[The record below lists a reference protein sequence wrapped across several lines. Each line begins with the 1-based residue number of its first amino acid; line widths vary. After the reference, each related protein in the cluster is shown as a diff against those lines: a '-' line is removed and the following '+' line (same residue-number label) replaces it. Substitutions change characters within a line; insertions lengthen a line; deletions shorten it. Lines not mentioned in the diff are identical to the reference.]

1 MIQRWLHAILPD
13 TFFAVGPKGLMWWQW
28 LAFPVLII
36 VALAIGRILGTAT
49 RGALR
54 RLTRKTT
61 TKWDDRLLARISG
74 GIGMLW
80 AVIAFRVLLPL
91 IELEKLDPK
100 INAFGNVLTA
110 LGVILV
116 VTTFWMIWRSID
128 VLIELML
135 EQHWAIGNASARSL
149 LSVGG
154 NFIRIG
160 VFLAG
165 VVSTLAVLHFEVATL
180 VAGLGIGGIAIAFG
194 AQKTV
199 ENLFGSLA
207 LAIDQPCRV
216 GDTIKVEDVVGTVEG
231 IGARSTRIRTIDRT
245 VVTLPNGRLS
255 DLRIETFA
263 VRDRIKFG
271 TTIKLY
277 YDTTQAQLNQVLEG
291 LEQVL
296 REHPKIWPD
305 NIIVRFSGFGESSL
319 EIEVLCWF
327 QTSDYDHFRDYRQQV
342 LMGFMR
348 VVEQANVSFAFP
360 QPVHVVRRKLP
371 GAGSA
376 ASPA

>member
-1 MIQRWLHAILPD
+1 MNERWLRAILPD
-13 TFFAVGPKGLMWWQW
+13 TFFKLGPKGLMWWQW
-28 LAFPVLII
+28 LAFPVL
-36 VALAIGRILGTAT
+36 VLAALAIGRVLGTAT
-49 RGALR
+49 RGALK
-54 RLTRKTT
+54 RLTRKTVSQ
-61 TKWDDRLLARISG
+61 WDDRLLERISG
-74 GIGMLW
+74 GIGMVW
-80 AVIAFRVLLPL
+80 AAIAFRLLLPL
-91 IELEKLDPK
+91 MELDPK
-100 INAFGNVLTA
+100 GEVFANVRMG
-110 LGVILV
+110 LGVVIVL
-116 VTTFWMIWRSID
+116 TTFWMLLRSVD

-135 EQHWAIGNASARSL
+135 ERHWAVDNPSARSL

-154 NFIRIG
+154 NFIRIA

-165 VVSTLAVLHFEVATL
+165 IVTTLAVLGYQVSTL

-207 LAIDQPCRV
+207 LATDQPCRV
-216 GDTIKVEDVVGTVEG
+216 GDTIKVEDVTGTVER

-245 VVTLPNGRLS
+245 VVTIPNGKLS

-277 YDTTQAQLNQVLEG
+277 YDTSQAQLKQVLDG
-291 LEQVL
+291 IEQVL

-305 NIIVRFSGFGESSL
+305 NVIVKFAGFGDSSL
-319 EIEVLCWF
+319 ELEVLCWF
-327 QTSDYDHFRDYRQQV
+327 ETSDYDRFRDYRQEV

-348 VVEQANVSFAFP
+348 VLEQANVSFAFP
-360 QPVHVVRRKLP
+360 TPVHVVRRKAP
-371 GAGSA
+371 GGS
-376 ASPA
+376 

>member
-1 MIQRWLHAILPD
+1 MTQRWLHQILSD
-13 TFFAVGPKGLMWWQW
+13 SFFAVGPKGLMWWQW
-28 LAFPVLII
+28 LAFPILI
-36 VALAIGRILGTAT
+36 VVSLAIGRVFGTIT
-49 RGALR
+49 RGILR
-54 RLTRKTT
+54 RLTKKTASQ
-61 TKWDDRLLARISG
+61 WDDRLFARISG

-80 AVIAFRVLLPL
+80 AAAAFRVLLPF
-91 IELEKLDPK
+91 IELDPK
-100 INAFGNVLTA
+100 GDPFEVTLKS
-110 LGVILV
+110 LGVV
-116 VTTFWMIWRSID
+116 VVITTFWMIWRSVD
-128 VLIELML
+128 VLIEMML
-135 EQHWAIGNASARSL
+135 ERHWALGNPSARSL

-165 VVSTLAVLHFEVATL
+165 VVSVLATVGYQVATL

-207 LAIDQPCRV
+207 LATDQPCRV
-216 GDTIKVEDVVGTVEG
+216 GDTIKVEDVTGTVER

-245 VVTLPNGRLS
+245 VVTMPNGKLS

-271 TTIKLY
+271 TTIKLF
-277 YDTTQAQLNQVLEG
+277 YDSTQAQVKQVIEG
-291 LEQVL
+291 MEQVL

-305 NIIVRFSGFGESSL
+305 NIIVRFAGFGDSSL

-327 QTSDYDHFRDYRQQV
+327 ETSDYDRFRDYRQEV
-342 LMGFMR
+342 LLGFMG
-348 VVEQANVSFAFP
+348 VVEKANVSFAFP
-360 QPVHVVRRKLP
+360 APVHVVRRKTP
-371 GAGSA
+371 GTASA
-376 ASPA
+376 SG